1 MSTTEYSREEVENEK
16 NNNNRLGQLEI
27 EGYVRTTQIL
37 PSRKKNPS
45 TYGTITKTKKPFS
58 LQAAQI

>member
-27 EGYVRTTQIL
+27 EGYIRTRYYL
-37 PSRKKNPS
+37 LGKKSFHLCNNH
-45 TYGTITKTKKPFS
+45 KD
-58 LQAAQI
+58 

>member
-27 EGYVRTTQIL
+27 EGYVRTT
-37 PSRKKNPS
+37 
-45 TYGTITKTKKPFS
+45 
-58 LQAAQI
+58 